1 MNESAGRRVMTN
13 LHKEIRP
20 TYQTERDSLSAVTPD
35 AFGSALALR
44 VADGAEP
51 DAKVGNSQ
59 PETGEDYQ
67 EHEKI
72 ADRHVQ

>member
-1 MNESAGRRVMTN
+1 MNESTGRRAMTN

-20 TYQTERDSLSAVTPD
+20 AYQTERDRLSAVTPD

-44 VADGAEP
+44 LAEGAEP

-59 PETGEDYQ
+59 PETEEDYQ

-72 ADRHVQ
+72 AERHVQ